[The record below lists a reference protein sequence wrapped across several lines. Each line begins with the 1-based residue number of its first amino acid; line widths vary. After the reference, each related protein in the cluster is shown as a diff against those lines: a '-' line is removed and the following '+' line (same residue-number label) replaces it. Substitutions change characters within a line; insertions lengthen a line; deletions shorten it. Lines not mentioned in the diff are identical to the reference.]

1 MPKKFRYNVNHPT
14 KKKREKKEKKE
25 KKIWGKNFSVG
36 LDRKRNCSKDKE
48 VEEEVA

>member
-25 KKIWGKNFSVG
+25 KKKWGKTFLLVWIGNVIAVKT
-36 LDRKRNCSKDKE
+36 RKWKKK
-48 VEEEVA
+48 